1 MAPQRDRRPGFSRRA
16 QYGLFLGYVAAAAGA
31 LIAAALLL
39 LSTFNPP
46 AFAALRGVVRE
57 GTAPVSLGLRNIR
70 DFIASGPAAIG
81 EHFRVKH
88 ENRVLRA
95 KLEQDAALVQR
106 ARLLVREN
114 ARLRRLL
121 QVQELPTA
129 TVVAARLVSSS
140 PSSTRRYAVLAAGY
154 AQGVR
159 SGQPVRGPEGLLG
172 RVVETSAN
180 TARVVL
186 LTDPDSVIPV
196 RRTRDGLPAIASGR
210 GDGLVDVRSANV
222 ANAPFLG
229 GDIFV
234 TSGIGGIYP
243 PGIPVARVLQNARD
257 TAASRVFAQPDQ
269 ADFALVLQTFLPPP
283 PPPAALPAPG
293 PAAPAPAASPQPSP
307 AP

>member
-57 GTAPVSLGLRNIR
+57 GTAPVSLGLRNVR

-257 TAASRVFAQPDQ
+257 TAASRVFAQPDR

-283 PPPAALPAPG
+283 PPAALPTPG

>member
-16 QYGLFLGYVAAAAGA
+16 QYGVFLSYVAAATLA
-31 LIAAALLL
+31 LVAVALLL
-39 LSTFNPP
+39 LSSFRP
-46 AFAALRGVVRE
+46 AAFPALRGVVRE
-57 GTAPVSLGLRNIR
+57 GTAPVSLGLRNVR
-70 DFIASGPAAIG
+70 DFIASGPAAVA
-81 EHFRVKH
+81 EHFRVTH
-88 ENRVLRA
+88 ENRALRA
-95 KLEQDAALVQR
+95 RIEHEAALVQR
-106 ARLLVREN
+106 ARLLVQEN

-121 QVQELPTA
+121 QVQELA
-129 TVVAARLVSSS
+129 TKPVATARLVSSS
-140 PSSTRRYAVLAAGY
+140 ASSTRRFAVLATGSS
-154 AQGVR
+154 QGVR

-172 RVVETSAN
+172 RVVETSPN

-222 ANAPFLG
+222 ANAPFMA

-257 TAASRVFAQPDQ
+257 TAAARVFAQPDR
-269 ADFALVLQTFLPPP
+269 ADFALVLETFLPPL
-283 PPPAALPAPG
+283 PPPAAPGTAESTPAQADG
-293 PAAPAPAASPQPSP
+293 AQ
-307 AP
+307 

>member
-57 GTAPVSLGLRNIR
+57 GTAPVSLGLRNVR

-121 QVQELPTA
+121 EVQELPTA

-257 TAASRVFAQPDQ
+257 TAASRVFAQPDR
-269 ADFALVLQTFLPPP
+269 ADFALVLQTFLPP

-307 AP
+307 AL

>member
-31 LIAAALLL
+31 LIAVALLL

-57 GTAPVSLGLRNIR
+57 GTAPVSLGLRNVR

-95 KLEQDAALVQR
+95 RLDQDAALVQR

-140 PSSTRRYAVLAAGY
+140 ASSTRRYAVLAAGY

-257 TAASRVFAQPDQ
+257 TAASRVFAQPDR

-283 PPPAALPAPG
+283 PPPALPAPG
-293 PAAPAPAASPQPSP
+293 PAAPAPTASPQPSP

>member
-16 QYGLFLGYVAAAAGA
+16 QYGLFLCYVAAAAGA

-39 LSTFNPP
+39 LSTFHPA
-46 AFAALRGVVRE
+46 AFAAARGVVRE
-57 GTAPVSLGLRNIR
+57 GTAPVSLGLRHVR
-70 DFIASGPAAIG
+70 DFLASGPAAVA
-81 EHFRVKH
+81 EHFRTAS
-88 ENRVLRA
+88 ENRRLRA
-95 KLEQDAALVQR
+95 TLKQDETLIQR
-106 ARLLVREN
+106 ARLLAREN

-121 QVQELPTA
+121 EVRELPIQAVA
-129 TVVAARLVSSS
+129 TARLVSSS
-140 PSSTRRYAVLAAGY
+140 ASSTRRYAVLAAGY
-154 AQGVR
+154 SQGVR

-210 GDGLVDVRSANV
+210 GDGFVDVRSANI
-222 ANAPFLG
+222 ANAPFLA

-257 TAASRVFAQPDQ
+257 TATSRVFAQPDR
-269 ADFALVLQTFLPPP
+269 ADYALVLQTFLPPLP
-283 PPPAALPAPG
+283 PPPAFPASSASSP
-293 PAAPAPAASPQPSP
+293 PAPAADATP
-307 AP
+307 

>member
-16 QYGLFLGYVAAAAGA
+16 QYGVFLGYVAAAAGA

-46 AFAALRGVVRE
+46 AFAAMRGVVRE
-57 GTAPVSLGLRNIR
+57 GTAPVSLGLRNVR
-70 DFIASGPAAIG
+70 DFLASGPAAVV
-81 EHFRVKH
+81 EHFRVAH

-95 KLEQDAALVQR
+95 QVQRDAALVQR
-106 ARLLVREN
+106 ARMLVREN
-114 ARLRRLL
+114 GRLRRLL
-121 QVQELPTA
+121 QVQELPTQ

-140 PSSTRRYAVLAAGY
+140 ASSTRRYAVLAAGY
-154 AQGVR
+154 GQGVR

-172 RVVETSAN
+172 RIVETSAN

-210 GDGLVDVRSANV
+210 GDGLVDVRSANI
-222 ANAPFLG
+222 ANAPFLA

-243 PGIPVARVLQNARD
+243 PNIPVARVLQNARD
-257 TAASRVFAQPDQ
+257 TAPARAFARPDR

-283 PPPAALPAPG
+283 PPPVTVPTPAPTAPAE
-293 PAAPAPAASPQPSP
+293 PAAAQ
-307 AP
+307 

>member
-57 GTAPVSLGLRNIR
+57 GTAPVSLGLRNVR

-257 TAASRVFAQPDQ
+257 TAASRVFAQPDR

-283 PPPAALPAPG
+283 PAALPAPG
-293 PAAPAPAASPQPSP
+293 AAAPAPAASPQPSP

>member
-57 GTAPVSLGLRNIR
+57 GTAPVSLGLRNVR

-95 KLEQDAALVQR
+95 RLEQDAALVQR

-257 TAASRVFAQPDQ
+257 TAASRVFAQPDR
-269 ADFALVLQTFLPPP
+269 ADFALVLQTFLPP

>member
-16 QYGLFLGYVAAAAGA
+16 QYGVFLGYVAAAAGA

-46 AFAALRGVVRE
+46 AFAAMRGVLRE
-57 GTAPVSLGLRNIR
+57 GTAPVSLGLRNVR
-70 DFIASGPAAIG
+70 DFLASGPAAVA

-88 ENRVLRA
+88 ENRLLRA
-95 KLEQDAALVQR
+95 QVQRDAALVQR
-106 ARLLVREN
+106 ARMLVREN
-114 ARLRRLL
+114 GRLRRLL
-121 QVQELPTA
+121 QVQELPTQ
-129 TVVAARLVSSS
+129 TVAAARLVSSS
-140 PSSTRRYAVLAAGY
+140 ASSTRRYAVLAAGY
-154 AQGVR
+154 GQGVR

-172 RVVETSAN
+172 RIVETSAN

-222 ANAPFLG
+222 ANAPFLA

-243 PGIPVARVLQNARD
+243 PNIPVARVLQNARD
-257 TAASRVFAQPDQ
+257 TAPARAFARPDR

-283 PPPAALPAPG
+283 PPPAAVPTPAPT
-293 PAAPAPAASPQPSP
+293 ASAPTTAPQ
-307 AP
+307 